1 MVAKNDVTGDA
12 IQTRGVTD
20 TYRNNY
26 DAIFRKPKEYNDSDS
41 GLDKADNLP
50 EQEAACPSKG

>member
-26 DAIFRKPKEYNDSDS
+26 DAIFRKPKEHNDSDS
-41 GLDKADNLP
+41 ELDKADNLP
-50 EQEAACPSKG
+50 EQEATGSS